1 MQREDHRFLNN
12 IKHSEDLIYK
22 TSVNLRRTDTT
33 KVVGDVPS
41 VCPPR
46 ATVRGIVIVGEV
58 GATTVRSQ
66 CHRKI
71 APIDIIA
78 GVMRMINTD
87 IDIKSTDITDIH
99 PVGTAR
105 ALLKQSDAA
114 GAKTKRRLEVK
125 VVLP

>member
-12 IKHSEDLIYK
+12 IKHSEDLIYT
-22 TSVNLRRTDTT
+22 TSVNLRRIDTT
-33 KVVGDVPS
+33 KAVGDVLPA
-41 VCPPR
+41 CPPR
-46 ATVRGIVIVGEV
+46 ATVRGIVVVGEV
-58 GATTVRSQ
+58 GATTVRS
-66 CHRKI
+66 HRKI

-78 GVMRMINTD
+78 GVMRMTNTD
-87 IDIKSTDITDIH
+87 IVIKSIDITDTH
-99 PVGTAR
+99 QVGTAL